1 MDLPNQKTLPY
12 YVIVLLVSAIV
23 SLASVVGILWKDK
36 IDMEKESKKVQDA
49 KDAECNRRVDAC
61 QENARKEAREAS
73 ALLTA
78 YLMKNDS
85 INRSNERILKRMKR

>member
-61 QENARKEAREAS
+61 QEQARKEAREAS

-85 INRSNERILKRMKR
+85 INKANERTLKRIR